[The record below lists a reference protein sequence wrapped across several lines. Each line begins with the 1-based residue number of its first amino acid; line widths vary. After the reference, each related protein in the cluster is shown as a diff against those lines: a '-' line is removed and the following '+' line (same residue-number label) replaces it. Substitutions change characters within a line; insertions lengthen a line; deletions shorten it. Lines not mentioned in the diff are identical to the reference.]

1 MGRVGQFLVCILTL
15 NHRCACLLWSNH
27 ASSSSSSVS
36 LSRLR
41 CSLVEVKVLAASLTL
56 LLSC

>member
-36 LSRLR
+36 LR